1 MSIVLDF
8 LRIFNDIYFLLQ
20 NTITPEG
27 ACCPICA
34 NDKCYSNGKL
44 YEVSVSLITS
54 TTRNTYQY

>member
-1 MSIVLDF
+1 MSIILDF

-44 YEVSVSLITS
+44 YEVSTILP
-54 TTRNTYQY
+54 